1 MKTMA
6 CRRVHELAFGIV
18 ICFGNTDTVS
28 SHQRD
33 CLHRCL
39 ASLADDT
46 TCISI
51 SNRFPRFH
59 LRSSTCMGSSSQ
71 LEPSN
76 PSPGRRLRCPAPPPA
91 VNHAA
96 PPPSPGA
103 EIVLLVADC
112 LTQLSSGLIITPATI
127 SSESPAAI
135 QVPADQEEDY
145 EAPKVDS
152 ATNDEPRC
160 LSEAQKVESFLT
172 GLTYSESFS

>member
-1 MKTMA
+1 MTLHA
-6 CRRVHELAFGIV
+6 SASPTAFL
-18 ICFGNTDTVS
+18 VS
-28 SHQRD
+28 F
-33 CLHRCL
+33 C
-39 ASLADDT
+39 A
-46 TCISI
+46 
-51 SNRFPRFH
+51 
-59 LRSSTCMGSSSQ
+59 
-71 LEPSN
+71 
-76 PSPGRRLRCPAPPPA
+76 RRLAWVKVPNLNRRILPRAGASVGPAPPPA

-103 EIVLLVADC
+103 GIVLLVADC

-135 QVPADQEEDY
+135 QVPAGQEEDY